1 MGLLILVGLPAC
13 AASHSCSACVA
24 AVPILVRCEAISL
37 IDLHRFGGSEG
48 LKKYLHTNAAYKL
61 PSVAQAA
68 VEYKRRQC
76 STSGG
81 SAVQAEAVVEER
93 M

>member
-1 MGLLILVGLPAC
+1 MGLLMLVGLPAC

-48 LKKYLHTNAAYKL
+48 LKKYLHTNTAYKS

-68 VEYKRRQC
+68 VERRQC
-76 STSGG
+76 STRGG
-81 SAVQAEAVVEER
+81 SGRGEDVEENR
-93 M
+93 